1 MPIEKIFIKNFVYC
15 NAVDEIIKK
24 IPMMMRRKLSTVD
37 KLAMS
42 VIMKVFEEDDN
53 IDEFIFLL
61 NMENLKGFFL

>member
-1 MPIEKIFIKNFVYC
+1 
-15 NAVDEIIKK
+15 
-24 IPMMMRRKLSTVD
+24 MMMRRKLSTVD

-42 VIMKVFEEDDN
+42 VIMKVFEENDN

>member
-1 MPIEKIFIKNFVYC
+1 MPIEKIFIKNFSYC

-53 IDEFIFLL
+53 IDEFIFSSQY
-61 NMENLKGFFL
+61 ENLKGFFL